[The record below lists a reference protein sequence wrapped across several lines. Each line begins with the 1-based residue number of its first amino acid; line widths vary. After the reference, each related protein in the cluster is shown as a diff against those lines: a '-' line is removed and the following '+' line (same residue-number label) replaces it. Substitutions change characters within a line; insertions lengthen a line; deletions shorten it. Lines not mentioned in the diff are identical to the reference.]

1 MPAYYVL
8 KVCFLADIR
17 IPVLNY
23 DGMTLGIIKLRSFQG
38 ICTFFNDNQYVV
50 THSVESMGCI

>member
-17 IPVLNY
+17 IPILNY
-23 DGMTLGIIKLRSFQG
+23 DGMTLGIIKLRSFQVYVHS
-38 ICTFFNDNQYVV
+38 FNDNQYVV